1 MSVHC
6 STGHL
11 PESSS
16 VSILCCVDY
25 SMPISQNRESTH
37 PLKAATS
44 EDQSLWSGDNPRI
57 WRVVTLHQRK
67 HVLHGFRKQG
77 VLSHCHQPKVVIGP
91 LRLLGGLSSICS
103 GSDGCQRGWGPDPI
117 TDRFVLDV
125 HDNNRADLWH
135 GEPRVDEPS

>member
-37 PLKAATS
+37 PLEAATS
-44 EDQSLWSGDNPRI
+44 EDQSLWSGDYSCVWRI
-57 WRVVTLHQRK
+57 VTIHKGEYL
-67 HVLHGFRKQG
+67 LHGSG
-77 VLSHCHQPKVVIGP
+77 EPSILSHCHQPKVVIGP
-91 LRLLGGLSSICS
+91 LRLSGGLSSICS

-117 TDRFVLDV
+117 TNRPVFDV
-125 HDNNRADLWH
+125 HDNNRPNFRH
-135 GEPRVDEPS
+135 GESRTDGPS